1 MFVQRV
7 ILDYNNQ
14 VKDLFVRHSNN
25 QQSFDTF
32 FNSLNLYLVKQFTD
46 CKSLTIFCESD
57 GKGFVKVIHET
68 KERVSVL
75 FEAETVP
82 QEIKIDL
89 TSLSYEGIIY
99 PIFSGSISIK
109 SMRYEVDAVSKKIHT
124 AAIFTTFNRQEFL
137 IPNLYKLNT
146 CNSIDKVIIVDNAKN
161 VELPADLPRDKFIIV
176 PNDNLGGTGGFTRG
190 MIEAKK
196 TGASHIFIMDDDIT
210 LIPEVIDKALSLI
223 SSLKPSH
230 ENDWLGF
237 SMLPNGSPTTQY
249 ELGTKWNG
257 IKMCLNNHMLDVSKK
272 ESLFK
277 NQINTK
283 YNYSAWWSLIMPIS
297 VIDKYGYPFPFFIKF
312 DDIEYAL
319 RRTGEEIILTN
330 GFAVWHEDFDKKYNP
345 YLEYY
350 LYRNALVTNSLH
362 DKKPKFHSLIRYLG
376 KTVKAYFKGKFIVPK
391 LMNIAVNDFLKGPD
405 FFKTL
410 DIEALNK
417 EIRLIADKKIK
428 VLDGIFTYP
437 FRIIH
442 NFFKLTFGFNKAKKK
457 YINEFGYFT
466 NLEYWEGV
474 FKNGR

>member
-1 MFVQRV
+1 MFKQKV
-7 ILDYNNQ
+7 ILQFNKEVESLY
-14 VKDLFVRHSNN
+14 VRRKDNEI
-25 QQSFDTF
+25 SFDTF
-32 FNSLNLYLVKQFTD
+32 FNSLNLFLVKKYTD
-46 CKSLTIFCESD
+46 ANYL
-57 GKGFVKVIHET
+57 
-68 KERVSVL
+68 
-75 FEAETVP
+75 
-82 QEIKIDL
+82 KIV
-89 TSLSYEGIIY
+89 LSYVGSGTIEICFESENEKLILYSEAPLSKEVEVDISQLGESGIVY
-99 PIFSGSISIK
+99 PIIRGDVDLKEITYFANSNSRQIS
-109 SMRYEVDAVSKKIHT
+109 T
-124 AAIFTTFNRQEFL
+124 CAIFTTYNRQEFL
-137 IPNLYKLNT
+137 IPNLYKLNS
-146 CNSIDKVIIVDNAKN
+146 CDSIDKVIIVDNAKN

-196 TGASHIFIMDDDIT
+196 TGVSHIFIMDDDIT

-272 ESLFK
+272 EKLFK
-277 NQINTK
+277 NQINSK

-350 LYRNALVTNSLH
+350 LYRKIFYMLH
-362 DKKPKFHSLIRYLG
+362 LY
-376 KTVKAYFKGKFIVPK
+376 K
-391 LMNIAVNDFLKGPD
+391 L
-405 FFKTL
+405 
-410 DIEALNK
+410 
-417 EIRLIADKKIK
+417 
-428 VLDGIFTYP
+428 
-437 FRIIH
+437 
-442 NFFKLTFGFNKAKKK
+442 
-457 YINEFGYFT
+457 
-466 NLEYWEGV
+466 
-474 FKNGR
+474 